1 MASLAEGCVGAVGY
15 GCPVEPFK
23 SQPRKSAS
31 EARIPLYI
39 LALHFRVKH
48 AIPLSNCT
56 IFGGAVANTLF
67 NLRKRHP
74 SKPQESSIDWDIILM
89 MEPATILGAVIGS
102 FLSKLLPSIVLTFF
116 LSIILFFM
124 ARRTL
129 SKARKMWREESRS
142 LQTIGISDTSTVAT
156 TTELQDVFVR
166 MDDTYGCAS
175 PEQDADDPEGRM
187 LAPDTQPSFSSRQK
201 VMAFFPLFAGTL
213 ILTVIRGG
221 GSFHPFFECGSVGF
235 WIVSLAN
242 IPLAFY
248 YCWKFRNMLLRQHDD
263 RERRNV
269 GYGEYEIRWDKD
281 TTIRYP
287 AICSIAGL
295 FAGLFGVGGG
305 IVKGPLMLEM
315 GVQPQVAS
323 ATAATMI
330 LLTSA
335 TASVSFLLFGLV
347 DIPYAIFLWFMG
359 FACTAVGQVFLSR
372 FMKRSN
378 RQSPVIFSIGAVI
391 ALSSVVIMI
400 ETIVH
405 NVSRPWDQIWAIHSL
420 CSDSH

>member
-287 AICSIAGL
+287 AI
-295 FAGLFGVGGG
+295 F
-305 IVKGPLMLEM
+305 
-315 GVQPQVAS
+315 AS